1 MSLPSR
7 TIRILLVVSGGIAA
21 YKAAE
26 LVRELRRGG
35 AEVRVAMTAAA
46 QRFITPLTF
55 QALSGQRVHTDLLD
69 AEAEAAMGH
78 IELARWPDRIVV
90 APATADFLARLAQGR
105 ADDLPAALC
114 LATRAPIT
122 VAPAMNNVMWEAV
135 PTRENLAVLHRRG
148 VACIGPEYG
157 EQACGEFGEGRMSDP
172 ARIAAALLDAG
183 GAPGGAWAGRTV
195 LITAGPTRE
204 PLDPVRYLTNRS
216 SGRMGF
222 ALAAAAREAGARVIL
237 VAGPAALAT
246 PPGVER
252 IDVERA
258 GQMYDAVLGRID
270 EADCFIAAAAVS
282 DYRPEHEA
290 PEKIKKG
297 GDALTLALE
306 PTPDTL
312 RAVAARRPRPFVVGF
327 AAETERVAEY
337 ARRKLNNKDL
347 DLIAANR
354 VGPGQ
359 GFDTDHNGLEVLW
372 PDGGVALAEQPKT
385 ALARELLQ
393 IVAERAGFAEA
404 ARSTHAP

>member
-7 TIRILLVVSGGIAA
+7 PIRILLVVTGGIAA
-21 YKAAE
+21 YKAAD

-35 AEVRVAMTAAA
+35 ADVRVVMTAAA
-46 QRFITPLTF
+46 QHFVTPLTF
-55 QALSGQRVHTDLLD
+55 QALSGHRVHTDLLD
-69 AEAEAAMGH
+69 PDAEAGMGH

-114 LATRAPIT
+114 LASRAPIM
-122 VAPAMNNVMWEAV
+122 VAPAMNHVMWEAGA
-135 PTRENLAVLHRRG
+135 TRENLATLHRRG
-148 VACIGPEYG
+148 VACIGPEVG
-157 EQACGEFGEGRMSDP
+157 EQACGESGEGRMSDP
-172 ARIAAALLDAG
+172 AAIAAALLDAG
-183 GAPGGAWAGRTV
+183 GAAGPWAGRTV

-237 VAGPAALAT
+237 VAGPTALAT

-252 IDVERA
+252 VDVERA
-258 GQMYDAVLGRID
+258 GQMYDAVLGCID

-282 DYRPEHEA
+282 DYRPEREA

-312 RAVAARRPRPFVVGF
+312 RAVAARSPRPFVVGF
-327 AAETERVAEY
+327 AAETERVSEY
-337 ARRKLNNKDL
+337 ARRKLNDKDL

-359 GFDTDHNGLEVLW
+359 GFDTDDNALEVLW
-372 PDGGVALAEQPKT
+372 RDGSVALAEQPKT

-404 ARSTHAP
+404 TRSHHAP

>member
-1 MSLPSR
+1 
-7 TIRILLVVSGGIAA
+7 
-21 YKAAE
+21 
-26 LVRELRRGG
+26 
-35 AEVRVAMTAAA
+35 
-46 QRFITPLTF
+46 
-55 QALSGQRVHTDLLD
+55 
-69 AEAEAAMGH
+69 
-78 IELARWPDRIVV
+78 
-90 APATADFLARLAQGR
+90 
-105 ADDLPAALC
+105 
-114 LATRAPIT
+114 
-122 VAPAMNNVMWEAV
+122 
-135 PTRENLAVLHRRG
+135 
-148 VACIGPEYG
+148 
-157 EQACGEFGEGRMSDP
+157 MSDP
-172 ARIAAALLDAG
+172 AAIAAALLDAG
-183 GAPGGAWAGRTV
+183 GAAGPWAGRTV

-237 VAGPAALAT
+237 VAGPTALAT

-252 IDVERA
+252 VDVERA
-258 GQMYDAVLGRID
+258 GQMYDAVLGCID

-282 DYRPEHEA
+282 DYRPEREA

-312 RAVAARRPRPFVVGF
+312 RAVAARSPRPFVVGF
-327 AAETERVAEY
+327 AAETERVSEY
-337 ARRKLNNKDL
+337 ARRKLNDKDL

-359 GFDTDHNGLEVLW
+359 GFDTDDNALEVLW
-372 PDGGVALAEQPKT
+372 RDGSVALAEQPKT

-404 ARSTHAP
+404 TRSHHAP